1 MKCYIH
7 NCELTSQEVQSNT
20 YHTTMIEPEYTEV
33 YFCEECF
40 DEYSEGKRKSYK
52 MFNANDLYDVD
63 NDIKS
68 RREVT

>member
-1 MKCYIH
+1 
-7 NCELTSQEVQSNT
+7 
-20 YHTTMIEPEYTEV
+20 MIEPEYTEV

-40 DEYSEGKRKSYK
+40 DEYSDGKRKSYK

>member
-1 MKCYIH
+1 MKCNIH
-7 NCELTSQEVQSNT
+7 DCELTSQEVQSNV

-33 YFCEECF
+33 YFCERCF
-40 DEYSEGKRKSYK
+40 SEYSDGKRKSYE

-68 RREVT
+68 RKEVT